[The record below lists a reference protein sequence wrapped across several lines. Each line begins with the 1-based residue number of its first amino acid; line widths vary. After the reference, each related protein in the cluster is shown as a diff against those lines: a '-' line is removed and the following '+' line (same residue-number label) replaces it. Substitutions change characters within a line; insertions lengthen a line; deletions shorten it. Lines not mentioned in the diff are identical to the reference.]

1 MSTLEQ
7 RLARGDRA
15 REVLENEEFNLAF
28 EAIQQEIIEQWK
40 SAPARDADGRE
51 KLWTMLKLSDKLKA
65 ALTSTLE
72 TGKLAQAELQ
82 HKQSMLDRAK
92 SWIGSD

>member
-15 REVLENEEFNLAF
+15 REILENEEFNSAF

-40 SAPARDADGRE
+40 SAPARDAEGRE
-51 KLWTMLKLSDKLKA
+51 KLYLMLKMGEKFKL
-65 ALTSTLE
+65 ALQSTME

-82 HKQSMLDRAK
+82 HKQSLVDRAR

>member
-15 REVLENEEFNLAF
+15 REVLENEEFNSAF

-72 TGKLAQAELQ
+72 TGKLAKAELQ
-82 HKQSMLDRAK
+82 HKQSIGDRAR

>member
-7 RLARGDRA
+7 RLSQGNLA
-15 REVLENEEFNLAF
+15 REVLENEVFNSAF
-28 EAIQQEIIEQWK
+28 DAIEQEIIEQWK
-40 SAPARDADGRE
+40 SAPVRDEEGRE
-51 KLWTMLKLSDKLKA
+51 KLYLMLKMGQKFKL
-65 ALTSTLE
+65 ALQSTME